1 LCYPA
6 ILPCTCEVYL
16 VAAIIIAYATMR
28 SYLFE
33 KTEAD
38 KVVEKKSLP
47 RLGKMTEGEGLD
59 I

>member
-1 LCYPA
+1 
-6 ILPCTCEVYL
+6 

-28 SYLFE
+28 AYLVG
-33 KTEAD
+33 KNRGRRSR
-38 KVVEKKSLP
+38 EKKRLP

>member
-1 LCYPA
+1 M
-6 ILPCTCEVYL
+6 
-16 VAAIIIAYATMR
+16 AAIIIAYATMR

-33 KTEAD
+33 KKEAD
-38 KVVEKKSLP
+38 KVFEKKRLP